1 MVNLVLQAGIE
12 LVLILPF
19 AGAGFVNAV
28 GNPWRIQRQA
38 GQIFTSPETLS
49 LVASTT
55 IPRNLPVLFRP
66 LDNMAHNGEII
77 DFAKLARDFT
87 LALFGELSFDV
98 SPA

>member
-1 MVNLVLQAGIE
+1 MRMDVTHSRLVFRASQ
-12 LVLILPF
+12 LPIPP
-19 AGAGFVNAV
+19 ADL
-28 GNPWRIQRQA
+28 RQA
-38 GQIFTSPETLS
+38 GQILTSPETLS

-66 LDNMAHNGEII
+66 LDNMAHNGEIV